1 MNYDKRFNLTKEEL
15 ELTDDELLK
24 EERESSIN
32 EILRHFSILPYR
44 NLEDGDRYVYNKED
58 LDEIFA
64 NLLHPEYVEVTEEK
78 DDCDNLFCYVLSYSK
93 ILRSSRKRVSKD
105 A

>member
-1 MNYDKRFNLTKEEL
+1 MNYDKRFNLTEEEL
-15 ELTDDELLK
+15 EFTDDELL
-24 EERESSIN
+24 EEEHESSIN

-44 NLEDGDRYVYNKED
+44 NLEDGDRYVYNKKD

-78 DDCDNLFCYVLSYSK
+78 DDCGNLFCYVLSYST
-93 ILRSSRKRVSKD
+93 ILKSSRKRVSKD

>member
-1 MNYDKRFNLTKEEL
+1 MNYDKRFNLTEEGL
-15 ELTDDELLK
+15 EFTDDELLK
-24 EERESSIN
+24 EEHESSIN

-44 NLEDGDRYVYNKED
+44 HMEDENRYVYNKKD

-64 NLLHPEYVEVTEEK
+64 NLLHPEYVKVTEEK
-78 DDCDNLFCYVLSYSK
+78 DDCGNLFCYVLSYST
-93 ILRSSRKRVSKD
+93 ILKSSRKRVSKD